1 MMVQDLFVVEL
12 HEKILLMLIGQHHKN
27 LQEPKIVHNLL
38 EQQFREEKNN
48 YIHRFDS
55 IDCNED

>member
-27 LQEPKIVHNLL
+27 LQEPKIMHNRL
-38 EQQFREEKNN
+38 EQQFREKKQL
-48 YIHRFDS
+48 HTS
-55 IDCNED
+55 I